1 MGPKSTL
8 RLILGVFYPM
18 LLGGRIASVMNV
30 PQKEK
35 KKIKSSIKDW
45 RKAKEK
51 EKFSIKDR
59 KRAKEKYTERSLD
72 QTMSE

>member
-1 MGPKSTL
+1 
-8 RLILGVFYPM
+8 
-18 LLGGRIASVMNV
+18 MNV

-35 KKIKSSIKDW
+35 KKRKSPIKDW